1 MMACHEI
8 IFGYKNG
15 ARFRAPLSPIC
26 VYCQCLRHKFYANP
40 HYSTTVESIRQIGL
54 FLQNKANFQKSQ
66 VNVTLIITRDYE
78 RNIALDT
85 W

>member
-1 MMACHEI
+1 MACHEI
-8 IFGYKNG
+8 ILGYGNG
-15 ARFRAPLSPIC
+15 ARFHAPFLLIC
-26 VYCQCLRHKFYANP
+26 IFFQYLRLKFYANP

-54 FLQNKANFQKSQ
+54 FLQNKANFPKSQ
-66 VNVTLIITRDYE
+66 VNVTLIITRNYE